1 MDIES
6 LRAENEALQARVR
19 ELERILQSVPFQD
32 SPASPPSASDDDYL
46 VALHE
51 TALAI
56 MSRLDL
62 RDVLEAIM
70 LHATRLAGA
79 SDGYI
84 DLLSRDGT
92 QLEMQVGIGWH
103 AAHRGGTIGIG
114 EGVSG
119 RVWQI
124 GEPMIVRDYRAWE
137 GRIRSTDTLNLGTV
151 VAVPL
156 KSGSAVIGVLGVSYR
171 ESYHPA
177 AETVVNLLMRFA
189 ELAAIAIDNARLYTT
204 LQEELAER
212 RRIEAELRESEQ
224 QLRHLYAVTRRQAQ
238 ELRLIGQVREA
249 IAREIDLPALFR
261 TVVESIAATFGYTL
275 VCIYLRDG
283 DDLILQHQVGYSSQ
297 IERIPLGKGVMSRTV
312 LSGKPTLVA
321 DVRSDPDFIG
331 AVPNIVSEVCVP
343 LRDQDRVIGALNIES
358 IDGVTLT
365 EDDLRLMIELAG
377 HISVAIERARLYEQ
391 LWRRVQQ
398 LDALYDTMSDITGN
412 LERDSVLKAIVE
424 RMVALMRATHGMIA
438 LYDSAQNNLRIH
450 YSIGMDRDYSG
461 IRIALGEGVIG
472 RVALTRQPLVVYDYH
487 RWEGQSPVFHT
498 LPSSNVLAVPLLAG
512 DELIGALSAGDFDTR
527 RTFTEDDVRLL
538 GMFAQQ
544 ATIAIKNARLFAE
557 VQHLAITDPLMGI
570 YNRRYFLS
578 AAVREYERAR
588 RHAHALAVLIA
599 DLDDFKQINDRY
611 GHLIG
616 DQVLQAV
623 SGVFRRELRSID
635 VLARYGG
642 EEIIMMLPETDCD
655 GVIRVVER
663 LQSRLMNPVI
673 KGPDE
678 IYITASFGAAINQ
691 RTTASDV
698 EALIAYADQAL
709 LHAKQHGK
717 NRLVIWCDMCSAV
730 SDCPHLSLDARH
742 RRVTIM
748 PLTNHPSNETA

>member
-1 MDIES
+1 MDIEA
-6 LRAENEALQARVR
+6 LRAENEALRARVS
-19 ELERILQSVPFQD
+19 ELERALQGVQGKASSDPEPF
-32 SPASPPSASDDDYL
+32 ASDDDYL

-51 TALAI
+51 TTLAI

-70 LHATRLAGA
+70 VHATRLAGT

-84 DLLSRDGT
+84 DLLSPDGT
-92 QLEMQVGIGWH
+92 QMEMQVGIGWH
-103 AAHRGGTIGIG
+103 AAHCGGSIDVGK
-114 EGVSG
+114 GVSG
-119 RVWQI
+119 RVWQT
-124 GEPMIVRDYRAWE
+124 GEPVIVRDYRTWE
-137 GRIRSTDTLNLGTV
+137 GRIRSIDTSNLGTV

-156 KSGSAVIGVLGVSYR
+156 RSGSAVIGVLGVTYR
-171 ESYHPA
+171 ETDHPV

-204 LQEELAER
+204 LQEELTER

-283 DDLILQHQVGYSSQ
+283 DDLVLQRQIGYSRQ
-297 IERIPLGKGVMSRTV
+297 IERIPLGKGVMSRTI

-321 DVRSDPDFIG
+321 DARSDPDFIG
-331 AVPNIVSEVCVP
+331 AIDNIVSEVCVP
-343 LRDQDRVIGALNIES
+343 LRDQDRIIGVLNIES
-358 IDGVTLT
+358 IDGIVLT

-412 LERDSVLKAIVE
+412 LERDTVLKAIVE
-424 RMVALMRATHGMIA
+424 RMVALVRSTHGMIA
-438 LYDSAQNNLRIH
+438 LYDPAQNNLRIH

-461 IRIALGEGVIG
+461 MRIALGEGVIG
-472 RVALTRQPLVVYDYH
+472 RVALTHQPLVVYDYH
-487 RWEGQSPVFHT
+487 RWEGQSPMFHA

-512 DELIGALSAGDFDTR
+512 DELIGALSVGDFNTR
-527 RTFTEDDVRLL
+527 RVFTDDDVRLL
-538 GMFAQQ
+538 SMFAQQ

-578 AAVREYERAR
+578 AAAREYERAR
-588 RHAHALAVLIA
+588 RHHHVLAVLIA
-599 DLDDFKQINDRY
+599 DLDNFKQINDHY
-611 GHLIG
+611 GHPIG
-616 DQVLQAV
+616 DQVLQAI
-623 SGVFRRELRSID
+623 SGIFRQELRSID
-635 VLARYGG
+635 LLARYGG
-642 EEIIMMLPETDCD
+642 EEIIMLLPETDCN
-655 GVIRVVER
+655 GVVRVVER
-663 LQSRLMNPVI
+663 LQLRLMDPVI
-673 KGPDE
+673 SEHDE
-678 IYITASFGAAINQ
+678 IHVTASFGAAVNQ
-691 RTTASDV
+691 RVTTSNV

-709 LHAKQHGK
+709 LYAKQHGK
-717 NRLVIWCDMCSAV
+717 NRLVIWCEMCSAA
-730 SDCPHLSLDARH
+730 SDCPHLSSDARH

-748 PLTNHPSNETA
+748 PDPDSL